1 MSANSYSNTTGRIN
15 EVKGEMLAI
24 SEVQEVLSVGFKMK
38 PFPKNKGDNVSYRAR
53 VPTGGATTNANT
65 INRWSIT
72 AANYATAEGVTPTPK
87 AVSYRDVTATLT
99 QYMVIYSYTD
109 KAADLHEDDI
119 PEDQKLQCAEDMGLI
134 REMVR
139 YGEAKAG
146 STVQY
151 SGGTSRGTVDEP
163 ITYNQL
169 SLMVR
174 TLLANGAKFMS
185 SILAPGPEY
194 DTSAIE
200 ASFVVFC
207 HTDARYD
214 VRQLQDFV
222 PVAKYANRKPIHPN
236 EFGSVGE
243 CRFISSK
250 ELGSYADS
258 GAAVGTT
265 GLYTTSASNIDVYPF
280 IVCGQN
286 SLYDIA
292 LNLNFDVVHLPAN
305 KPDKSD
311 PGAQR
316 GYVTSKWYQAAKAVN
331 AGWFGVI
338 EAGITNLASS

>member
-1 MSANSYSNTTGRIN
+1 MSQNTYANTTGRIN

-38 PFPKNKGDNVSYRAR
+38 QFPKNKGDNISYRAR
-53 VPTGGATTNANT
+53 IPTGGSTSTVNT
-65 INRWSIT
+65 MNRWSISPT
-72 AANYATAEGVTPTPK
+72 AHATVEGVTPTPK
-87 AVSYRDVTATLT
+87 SVSYRDVNAVMT

-146 STVQY
+146 SNVQY
-151 SGGTSRGTVDEP
+151 SGGTTRGTVDEA
-163 ITYNQL
+163 ITNNGL

-174 TLLANGAKFMS
+174 TLLANGAKFMT

-200 ASFVVFC
+200 AGFVVFC
-207 HTDARYD
+207 HTDARHD
-214 VRQLQDFV
+214 VRQLADFV

-250 ELGSYADS
+250 ELNSYPDA
-258 GAAVGTT
+258 GAAVGST
-265 GLYTTSASNIDVYPF
+265 GLYSTTGTNLDVYPF

-286 SLYDIA
+286 ALYDIA
-292 LNLNFDVVHLPAN
+292 LNLNFDVVHLPAG
-305 KPDKSD
+305 KADKSD

-331 AGWFGVI
+331 GGWFGVI
-338 EAGITNLASS
+338 ECGITDLDG

>member
-1 MSANSYSNTTGRIN
+1 MAIQSYSGTTGRIN

-24 SEVQEVLSVGFKMK
+24 SEVHEVLSVGFKMK
-38 PFPKNKGDNVSYRAR
+38 PFPKNKGDNVTYRAR
-53 VPTGGATTNANT
+53 VPSGGSTSTVHT
-65 INRWSIT
+65 MNRWSLT
-72 AANYATAEGVTPTPK
+72 AANFAVTEGVTPTPRT
-87 AVSYRDVTATLT
+87 VSYRDVSATMT

-119 PEDQKLQCAEDMGLI
+119 PEDQKLQCAEDMGLV

-146 STVQY
+146 SNVQY
-151 SGGTSRGTVDEP
+151 SGGTSRATVDEP
-163 ITYNQL
+163 ITNNQL

-200 ASFVVFC
+200 AGFVVFC
-207 HTDARYD
+207 HTDARHD

-250 ELGSYADS
+250 ELASYPDS
-258 GAAVGTT
+258 GAAIAGTT
-265 GLYTTSASNIDVYPF
+265 NYSTTGTSADVYPF

-286 SLYDIA
+286 ALYDIA
-292 LNLNFDVVHLPAN
+292 LNLNFDVTHIPAN

-311 PGAQR
+311 PGGQR

-331 AGWFGVI
+331 GGWFGVI
-338 EAGITNLASS
+338 EATITDLD

>member
-1 MSANSYSNTTGRIN
+1 MAVQSYSGTTGRIN

-24 SEVQEVLSVGFKMK
+24 SEVHEVLSMGFKMK
-38 PFPKNKGDNVSYRAR
+38 PFPKNKGDNVTYRAR
-53 VPTGGATTNANT
+53 VPTGGATTNGNT

-72 AANYATAEGVTPTPK
+72 AANYAVTEGVTPT
-87 AVSYRDVTATLT
+87 ARTVSYRDVTATMT

-146 STVQY
+146 SNVQY
-151 SGGTSRGTVDEP
+151 SGGTSRATVDEA

-174 TLLANGAKFMS
+174 TLLANGSKFVS

-194 DTSAIE
+194 DTSAVE
-200 ASFVVFC
+200 AGFVVFC
-207 HTDARYD
+207 HTDARHD

-222 PVAKYANRKPIHPN
+222 PVAKYASRKPIHPN
-236 EFGSVGE
+236 EFGAVGE

-250 ELGSYADS
+250 ELVPYADS

-265 GLYTTSASNIDVYPF
+265 GLFSTTGSNIDVYPF

-286 SLYDIA
+286 ALFDIA
-292 LNLNFDVVHLPAN
+292 LNLNFDVNHIPAN

-311 PGAQR
+311 PGGQR
-316 GYVTSKWYQAAKAVN
+316 GYVTSKWYQAAKATN
-331 AGWFGVI
+331 PGWFGVI
-338 EAGITNLASS
+338 EAGITDLDG